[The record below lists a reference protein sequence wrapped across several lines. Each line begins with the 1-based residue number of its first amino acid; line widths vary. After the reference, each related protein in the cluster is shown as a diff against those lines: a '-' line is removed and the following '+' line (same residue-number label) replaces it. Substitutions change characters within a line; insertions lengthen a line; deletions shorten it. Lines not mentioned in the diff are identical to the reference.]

1 MQGSVLSS
9 KQFNIYL
16 DHALKEDPVLKE
28 AVSRGD
34 LKAFA
39 DDILASNNGALS
51 SIILALNNMKESHGL
66 CLNKEKTVIMTDLK
80 EMDKVE
86 KIEGIKKVTE
96 AKFLG
101 IQVVLNRQKLVERA
115 KERI

>member
-80 EMDKVE
+80 VE